1 MINYLIRLIIC
12 GAVVYLI
19 PNYLKGIYVDGYTT
33 AFIVALAMSILNNF
47 VKPVLNIIAIPI
59 TVLTLGL
66 FYFVITVLMV
76 YICDYLIDGFSVEGF
91 VNPLI
96 FSFILSIVN
105 SIVGAF
111 QE

>member
-1 MINYLIRLIIC
+1 MINYLIRLAIC

-19 PNYLKGIYVDGYTT
+19 PNYLKDIYVDSYVT
-33 AFIVALAMSILNNF
+33 AFIVAFAMSLLNNF
-47 VKPVLNIIAIPI
+47 VKPVLNLIAIPI
-59 TVLTLGL
+59 TILTLGL

-76 YICDYLIDGFSVEGF
+76 YICDFLIDGFSVSGF
-91 VNPLI
+91 INPLI
-96 FSFILSIVN
+96 FSFLLSIVN

>member
-1 MINYLIRLIIC
+1 MINYLIRLLIC
-12 GAVVYLI
+12 GAVVYLL
-19 PNYLKGIYVDGYTT
+19 PNYLKGIYVDTFST
-33 AFIVALAMSILNNF
+33 AFIVALVMSILNNF
-47 VKPVLNIIAIPI
+47 VKPVLNLIVIPI
-59 TVLTLGL
+59 TIMTLGL

-76 YICDYLIDGFSVEGF
+76 YLCEYLIDGFRVEGF
-91 VNPLI
+91 LIPLL

>member
-19 PNYLKGIYVDGYTT
+19 PNYLQDIHVDGYVT

-59 TVLTLGL
+59 TILTLGL

-76 YICDYLIDGFSVEGF
+76 YLCDYLIDGFSVNGF
-91 VNPLI
+91 IVPLI

-105 SIVGAF
+105 SVVGAF